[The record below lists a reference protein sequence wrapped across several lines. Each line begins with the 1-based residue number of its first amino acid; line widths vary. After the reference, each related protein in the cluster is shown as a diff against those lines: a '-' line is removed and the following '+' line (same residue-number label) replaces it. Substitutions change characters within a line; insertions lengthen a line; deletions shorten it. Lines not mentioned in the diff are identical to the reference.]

1 MALKE
6 FRSKRTQ
13 FWQYMNLSVDKALRL
28 LGLRSTDSL
37 EAGLLDNSTTIT
49 KQKNKTIEFAGTTYD
64 VYSLRGFQPF
74 ATATFDP
81 GSGLYIGTEFFG
93 SVVVDQGPMVII
105 SDRSLTVSS
114 DIGSGFGFEHTPIAN
129 GASLIE
135 QAPGSN
141 VTDFPLFMALSQ
153 DNTGVPVEENVISV
167 TTIAS
172 FDFETEIYLDFDFI
186 VEQGTEVTL
195 ELL

>member
-13 FWQYMNLSVDKALRL
+13 FWQYMNLSIDKALRL
-28 LGLRSTDSL
+28 LGLRSTDEL
-37 EAGLLDNSTTIT
+37 TAGAVDRPCSIKQNINETIT
-49 KQKNKTIEFAGTTYD
+49 FAGTTYD
-64 VYSLRGFQPF
+64 VWKFRGFQPF
-74 ATATFDP
+74 AEGEFDP
-81 GSGLYIGTEFFG
+81 GSGLYISTDFFG
-93 SVVVDQGPMVII
+93 SVVVNQGPMII
-105 SDRSLTVSS
+105 VSDRSLTVSS
-114 DIGSGFGFEHTPIAN
+114 DIASGFGFEHTPLAN
-129 GASLIE
+129 DASLIE
-135 QAPGSN
+135 QAGTN

-153 DNTGVPVEENVISV
+153 DNTGIPVEENVMSV

-186 VEQGTEVTL
+186 VEKGASVTL